1 MQNTCKR
8 LLTLFYFG
16 DLSYLLKQKY
26 FKDVES
32 YKYFSEFVANLK
44 NTELKANEVTKLQY
58 QDLSGN
64 NTPILLSKAINTDYV
79 IHIDQPQYL
88 TIKNHNFTEIECNIK
103 VTSGRFGL
111 LCISQ
116 FVDNI
121 EQLIQDIS
129 KEHIGLIFTIN
140 DDCSHYG
147 NDLDYQIRT
156 FDIDEEAY
164 CHVCNQYEFTNE
176 QKNVDCEC
184 CDNGVVTYHYQI
196 SAHEVKL
203 NEKRLFVVSN

>member
-1 MQNTCKR
+1 M
-8 LLTLFYFG
+8 
-16 DLSYLLKQKY
+16 LK
-26 FKDVES
+26 VTNI
-32 YKYFSEFVANLK
+32 FSEFVANLK

>member
-1 MQNTCKR
+1 MVDSVKKQ
-8 LLTLFYFG
+8 LFYFG
-16 DLSYLLKQKY
+16 DLDFLLKQEY
-26 FKDVES
+26 FKDKLS
-32 YKYFSEFVANLK
+32 HDHFGEFVAHLK
-44 NTELKANEVTKLQY
+44 NTELKSDEVVRLQY
-58 QDLSGN
+58 EDLSGN
-64 NTPILLSKAINTDYV
+64 NTPVLLSKAINIDYV
-79 IHIDQPQYL
+79 IHIDQPQQL
-88 TIKNHNFTEIECNIK
+88 TIKNHNFSEMECNIK
-103 VTSGRFGL
+103 SISGIFGL
-111 LCISQ
+111 LCVSSVI
-116 FVDNI
+116 DNI

-156 FDIDEEAY
+156 FDIDEETY

-176 QKNVDCEC
+176 QQNVDCEY

>member
-16 DLSYLLKQKY
+16 DLSYLLKQEY

-103 VTSGRFGL
+103 STSGIFGL
-111 LCISQ
+111 VCVSQ
-116 FVDNI
+116 FIDNI

-129 KEHIGLIFTIN
+129 KEHIGLVFTIN
-140 DDCSHYG
+140 DDCLHYG

-156 FDIDEEAY
+156 FDIDEETY
-164 CHVCNQYEFTNE
+164 CHVCNQYEFTNK
-176 QKNVDCEC
+176 QQNVDCEC
-184 CDNGVVTYHYQI
+184 CDNGVVSFHYQI
-196 SAHEVKL
+196 YAHEVKL
-203 NEKRLFVVSN
+203 DEKRLFVVSN

>member
-1 MQNTCKR
+1 M
-8 LLTLFYFG
+8 
-16 DLSYLLKQKY
+16 
-26 FKDVES
+26 
-32 YKYFSEFVANLK
+32 
-44 NTELKANEVTKLQY
+44 
-58 QDLSGN
+58 
-64 NTPILLSKAINTDYV
+64 
-79 IHIDQPQYL
+79 
-88 TIKNHNFTEIECNIK
+88 
-103 VTSGRFGL
+103 